1 MICAIL
7 EMEASVEVNMDESE
21 KGELLNRM
29 LSSMTQSYEKSKD
42 KARCSMEILPDIE
55 VVWFYEFDEPTK
67 GMTLSGEVRRV
78 NSSDMW
84 TYYGVDREDLFKK
97 MLIKAIE
104 MSGE

>member
-1 MICAIL
+1 
-7 EMEASVEVNMDESE
+7 MDESE

-29 LSSMTQSYEKSKD
+29 LSTMTQSYEKSKD

-67 GMTLSGEVRRV
+67 GTNLSGEVRRV

-84 TYYGVDREDLFKK
+84 TYYGVDREHLFKK
-97 MLIKAIE
+97 LLVKAIE